1 MPATILSD
9 RQYHTAL
16 QEQHFSLRYYADDK
30 LVCSEWRGVVP
41 CDTLRQYSLYVCQ
54 FILDNNVEL
63 VLADYSRMIVP
74 CLEDQVWVA
83 NRTEKLLRQ
92 SNVSRIASVLAPEL
106 FQPLGGRSSTDIT
119 IQLRLPFDLRD
130 FTQKNDALNWLLAA

>member
-1 MPATILSD
+1 MQATILST

-54 FILDNNVEL
+54 FIIDNNIGL

-74 CLEDQVWVA
+74 TLEDQVWVA
-83 NRTEKLLRQ
+83 NRTEKMLRQ
-92 SNVSRIASVLAPEL
+92 SSVSRIASVLAPEL
-106 FQPLGGRSSTDIT
+106 FQPLGGRSSTDVST
-119 IQLRLPFDLRD
+119 QLRLPCELRD
-130 FTQKNDALNWLLAA
+130 FVHKNDALSWLLAA